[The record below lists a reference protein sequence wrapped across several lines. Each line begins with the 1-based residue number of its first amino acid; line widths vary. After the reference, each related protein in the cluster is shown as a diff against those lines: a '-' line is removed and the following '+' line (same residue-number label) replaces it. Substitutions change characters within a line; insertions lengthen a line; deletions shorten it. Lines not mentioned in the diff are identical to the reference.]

1 MTEDVQNLTQE
12 IQEQTVNS
20 AKDFYG
26 NALGQVKGQLESSR
40 SELEGLMEQIPED
53 QEDARSQLQELIDS
67 YESITNAVDEAAQ
80 TQGVEDTVQG
90 AVDQA
95 QEAAGQAAEQAQD
108 AAGGAAEQAQDA
120 AGGATEAVG
129 QVAGQ
134 AQDAAGQA
142 TEAAQDLAP
151 GTQLLGETVND

>member
-1 MTEDVQNLTQE
+1 MTENVQNLTQE

-40 SELEGLMEQIPED
+40 SELEGLMEQLPES
-53 QEDARSQLQELIDS
+53 QEDARAQLQELIDS

-95 QEAAGQAAEQAQD
+95 QEAAGQAAE
-108 AAGGAAEQAQDA
+108 GA
-120 AGGATEAVG
+120 
-129 QVAGQ
+129 
-134 AQDAAGQA
+134 
-142 TEAAQDLAP
+142 
-151 GTQLLGETVND
+151 